1 MAVARAPGGRL
12 IHHSDSAGSSSASRS
27 VMPPPTPGSPI
38 DGIHLGLLSNA
49 TAGTFFATLTKE
61 LINGCSWSGRE
72 EPRRRVLDSFVI
84 FDNATRRHSTLGVL
98 SPACCE
104 EQNES
109 LKQLNDIDNN

>member
-1 MAVARAPGGRL
+1 MGSTGVC
-12 IHHSDSAGSSSASRS
+12 SD
-27 VMPPPTPGSPI
+27 
-38 DGIHLGLLSNA
+38 NA

-61 LINGCSWSGRE
+61 LINGCSSSGRE
-72 EPRRRVLDSFVI
+72 EPRRRVLDCFEI

-104 EQNES
+104 GQNES